1 MLAFAIKTTG
11 CYFFSFALCVQ
22 FLDLIVFSCM
32 IFFLQLYLLEK
43 CCFGRCILIRV
54 GVLLRLPE
62 IVFSPLL
69 FYILKLNVKLYFYYN
84 LFLGLSSIYTMK
96 YGHIHSIFFFQFFHI
111 PITTCFPPNFM
122 SSFSLSPSF
131 SLLKYPIKFN

>member
-32 IFFLQLYLLEK
+32 IFFFLQLYLLEK

-96 YGHIHSIFFFQFFHI
+96 YGHIHSSFFFQFFHI

-122 SSFSLSPSF
+122 SSSSLSPSF
-131 SLLKYPIKFN
+131 SLLK